1 MIRPLRAGWV
11 AAAMLALA
19 AGTAAGAVPKASD
32 AADHRASPP
41 GGGVR
46 DEPSVAIHPTRPN
59 VMATAAND
67 NTGNVWGI
75 GVYASR
81 DGGLTYRGARM
92 PLVKGTPY
100 GSDPH
105 LAYDRHGR
113 LYALYLSYAQDRSK
127 GGLVIARSD
136 DGGWRWPAMPTVV
149 RANHREEDAC
159 TFADFPAMAVDQRP
173 GHETVYAVWQELRY
187 TPPSTCATWS
197 GLDLYL
203 SRSRDGGRTWSPA
216 RLVEVVREGQAYIP
230 TATVGPDGSVF
241 VTYDYAP
248 RGAGPGA
255 CPSSLAV
262 LATGVSRSTD
272 GGRTFRPTE
281 VSRFC
286 APGTAVGVNVPTF
299 GAVSLASSTGALYR
313 LPANSNTVVNPR
325 TGHLLTVVGAQDPV
339 TSQQRVLTF
348 RSTDHGRTWR
358 AAGVVPS
365 LPAEHQQFP
374 RLAVGKDGRISLL
387 WLAQLPGGVLQA
399 SHTWSFE
406 EGLTWRPVERI
417 ASMPSPITHPNWVW
431 FIGDYLG
438 NTVGADGRAHPVWTD
453 LREWNEDNAGGTLY
467 TRALAP

>member
-1 MIRPLRAGWV
+1 MVRPLRTLC
-11 AAAMLALA
+11 AAAALLAVVGST
-19 AGTAAGAVPKASD
+19 AGGASVASD

-46 DEPSVAIHPTRPN
+46 DEPSVAIHPTKPN

-67 NTGNVWGI
+67 NTNGVWGI

-81 DGGLTYRGARM
+81 DGGLTYTGARM
-92 PLVKGTPY
+92 PLLPGTPY

-113 LYALYLSYAQDRSK
+113 LLSLYLSYGQDHSK

-136 DGGWRWPAMPTVV
+136 DGGWRWPKKPTVI

-173 GHETVYAVWQELRY
+173 GQDSVYAVWQELRY

-197 GLDLYL
+197 GLDLYV

-216 RLVEVVREGQAYIP
+216 QLLEVVREGHAYIA
-230 TATVGPDGSVF
+230 TATVGPDGTLY

-248 RGAGPGA
+248 RDGATMD
-255 CPSSLAV
+255 CPSSLAP

-272 GGRTFRPTE
+272 GGRTFRTTE
-281 VSRFC
+281 VARFC
-286 APGTAVGVNVPTF
+286 GPGTPLGVDVPAF
-299 GAVSLASSTGALYR
+299 GAVGLASSTGALYR

-325 TGHLLTVVGAQDPV
+325 TGHLLTVIGVQDPV
-339 TSQQRVLTF
+339 TSQQLVRVV
-348 RSTDHGRTWR
+348 RSTDHGRTWTPGG
-358 AAGVVPS
+358 AVPA
-365 LPAEHQQFP
+365 LPGEHQQFP
-374 RLAVGKDGRISLL
+374 RVAVGKDGRVSLL
-387 WLAQLPGGVLQA
+387 WLAQLPAAVLQA
-399 SHTWSFE
+399 SHSWSFD
-406 EGLTWRPVERI
+406 EGRSWQPAERI
-417 ASMPSPITHPNWVW
+417 ASMPSPVTHPDWVW

-438 NTVGADGRAHPVWTD
+438 NAIGPDGRAHPVWTD
-453 LREWNEDNAGGTLY
+453 LREWNADNAGGTLY